1 VDEINKLAEETQLRP
16 EHVNRLLA
24 PLDDPQAPARRLIE
38 IIWDDYA
45 KRGRWPIFQYAE
57 ALLYRE
63 LGHPDAT
70 ATLLDCPGVPFQ
82 HGMAYYGWFWVTDNR
97 LSSPQPGDTIGLTV
111 VGMSRLREVT
121 RRHQAEVEVANFLSA
136 LSGLVALER
145 NFVPSPTEVHTVE
158 VSGEQLGWFPASEGI
173 GSGENYTFRIGQML
187 SQEPST
193 RSYIFRPTPDTW
205 AATLNSGVRRYDGV
219 QGLDD
224 YLERLMRQIAPPV
237 SEPAPILESA
247 LAVPEAFDYLN
258 VVWRERAGR
267 ALFGFR
273 RLEAA
278 AKIAFDCNSSD
289 ELESRLSA
297 LCDLLYHLK
306 LPGSDG
312 EVKLGDLQGYLDSRL
327 PDEGAERAH
336 RAVDDLRAI
345 TQLRAWK
352 QHSGGNAERAA
363 RRAMRTIGL
372 QLPTSDWG
380 GAWRKV
386 QAVCVAAL
394 NAIREEVE
402 RAAELTALDAPGT
415 NSNV

>member
-1 VDEINKLAEETQLRP
+1 
-16 EHVNRLLA
+16 
-24 PLDDPQAPARRLIE
+24 
-38 IIWDDYA
+38 
-45 KRGRWPIFQYAE
+45 
-57 ALLYRE
+57 
-63 LGHPDAT
+63 
-70 ATLLDCPGVPFQ
+70 
-82 HGMAYYGWFWVTDNR
+82 
-97 LSSPQPGDTIGLTV
+97 
-111 VGMSRLREVT
+111 
-121 RRHQAEVEVANFLSA
+121 
-136 LSGLVALER
+136 
-145 NFVPSPTEVHTVE
+145 
-158 VSGEQLGWFPASEGI
+158 
-173 GSGENYTFRIGQML
+173 
-187 SQEPST
+187 
-193 RSYIFRPTPDTW
+193 
-205 AATLNSGVRRYDGV
+205 
-219 QGLDD
+219 
-224 YLERLMRQIAPPV
+224 
-237 SEPAPILESA
+237 
-247 LAVPEAFDYLN
+247 
-258 VVWRERAGR
+258 
-267 ALFGFR
+267 
-273 RLEAA
+273 
-278 AKIAFDCNSSD
+278 
-289 ELESRLSA
+289 
-297 LCDLLYHLK
+297 LLYHLK